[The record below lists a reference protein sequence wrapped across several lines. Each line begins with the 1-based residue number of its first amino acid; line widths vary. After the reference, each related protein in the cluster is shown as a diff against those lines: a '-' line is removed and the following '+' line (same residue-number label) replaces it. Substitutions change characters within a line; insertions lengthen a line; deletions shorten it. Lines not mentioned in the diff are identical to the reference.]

1 MGKIKKFLEE
11 ITEKR
16 YIPEKRREF
25 YALTLVLVPT
35 VLMGIVSM
43 SISSFLERT
52 VIQILILFLQGITI
66 RGIIENK

>member
-1 MGKIKKFLEE
+1 MGKIKEFLED

-16 YIPEKRREF
+16 YDPKKRREF

-35 VLMGIVSM
+35 VLMGIISM
-43 SISSFLERT
+43 SLDSFLERT
-52 VIQILILFLQGITI
+52 VGQILILFLQGIVI